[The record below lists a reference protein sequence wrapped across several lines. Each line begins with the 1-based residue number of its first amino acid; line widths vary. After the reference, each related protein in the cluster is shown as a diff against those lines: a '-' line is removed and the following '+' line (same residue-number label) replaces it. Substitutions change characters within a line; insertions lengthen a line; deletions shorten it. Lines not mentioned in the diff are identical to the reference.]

1 MRFYLYKLVSRWPE
15 IFMYMQRLIIRMAT
29 EQNATFFLVINVQNL
44 FSFGTV
50 LIFRT
55 HIANI
60 MAFVVKNMLC
70 QEQDGRKSPL

>member
-1 MRFYLYKLVSRWPE
+1 
-15 IFMYMQRLIIRMAT
+15 MYMQRLIIHMAT
-29 EQNATFFLVINVQNL
+29 EQNAIFFLVINVQNL

-60 MAFVVKNMLC
+60 MAFVIKNMLC
-70 QEQDGRKSPL
+70 QE